1 MKNLTKKVLV
11 NLIEELKRYPEVVGV
26 YLFGSYVKNTTTPLS
41 DIDIAVILKDPD
53 PKKEADIGSIY
64 SEKIDLVLFHKLPL
78 HIKFEVLK
86 FGKEIFVKDEEYL
99 FELKLKVL
107 KEYLETRWLYER
119 IKSEVLKWNL

>member
-119 IKSEVLKWNL
+119 IKSEVLK